1 VVVGKRFC
9 EESIPDAIVEH
20 VTFAPVGFVTV
31 HAIIPGVGIRSA
43 KQFETTSR
51 PDAHVYVVIDSGVV
65 TRLVIESVQTAAL
78 RVDPVGQDAVTF
90 AVAGVEVPA
99 APCTVAVK
107 IVDPPST

>member
-1 VVVGKRFC
+1 VVGKRFC
-9 EESIPDAIVEH
+9 EESIPDATGEH
-20 VTFAPVGFVTV
+20 VTLAPDGFVTV
-31 HAIIPGVGIRSA
+31 HAIIPGVGSA

-51 PDAHVYVVIDSGVV
+51 PDAHVYVVVDSGVV

-78 RVDPVGQDAVTF
+78 RVDPVGQEAVTF